1 MNKNSKIMNLCFL
14 VCAFVAWLLVSK
26 ALDAVFGILK
36 INYGMEWV
44 VSLPNVV
51 GILAGIVLFI
61 FMNRAQKIR
70 LFADDVIVEMTKV
83 TWPERKETVLSTG
96 IIIIMVAIASL
107 ILLGFDFVWGTI
119 VKFIF

>member
-1 MNKNSKIMNLCFL
+1 MNRNSKIINLCFL
-14 VCAFVAWLLVSK
+14 VCAFIAWLLVSK
-26 ALDAVFGILK
+26 LIDTVFGILK

-44 VSLPNVV
+44 VSLPDVA
-51 GILAGIVLFI
+51 GILAGIILFI
-61 FMNRAQKIR
+61 IMNRTQKIKV
-70 LFADDVIVEMTKV
+70 FADDVIVEMSKV

-119 VKFIF
+119 VKIIF